1 MTKQINY
8 DDPIQRGLALLAVA
22 KRRSDDNETAELVLR
37 FFVFRRYF
45 PAGQEIV
52 KSNMRDV
59 SERKFTAAVLK
70 EITPEQIL
78 ALPISF
84 WLDELK
90 PVDDVD
96 AFIRIIR
103 ERVKEIAFT
112 VAVSR
117 SWTAKPDKLTSSIET
132 DPNTG
137 EELLHQYDLAL
148 KYGKLAYSFP
158 VQLELPFTDLE
169 QIKNGLSSFDKKFIQ
184 WCITTADDTGRVT
197 RLVNRVQTL
206 DDLGLSNAGKHW
218 RKIKETIE
226 KLSYAQFEPFIRLID
241 KEGSKKGVTRY
252 LTFPREPFLSFPEIV
267 TYDKK
272 NNEKGREKLPIPHLP
287 RFIITARK
295 TNLYLLAIERDMLK
309 LPDDTFNLGITILE
323 HLRMNI
329 SRKMQGMN
337 LYQLITETNWPI
349 SPRTEKRS
357 IKRLQGALDDLIS
370 AGNLGGYSIT
380 VKGTKESLPRNWYDQ
395 KRFRLTVTRKTP
407 DGKKSFDTDS
417 GTLQRVLYHFEPTK
431 RFLEQHKGVIE
442 KRQKKEIEAAK

>member
-1 MTKQINY
+1 MTKQTNL
-8 DDPIQRGLALLAVA
+8 DDPVQRGLAILAA
-22 KRRSDDNETAELVLR
+22 SKHDDPTLAELVLR

-45 PAGQEIV
+45 PQGQKIA
-52 KSNMRDV
+52 KSTMTDV
-59 SERKFTAAVLK
+59 IEKEFTTAVLK
-70 EITPEQIL
+70 EITPEEIL
-78 ALPISF
+78 SLPLTF
-84 WLDELK
+84 WIDDLK

-117 SWTAKPDKLTSSIET
+117 SWTAKPDGIRISTET
-132 DPNTG
+132 DENTG
-137 EELLHQYDLAL
+137 DELLHQYDLAL
-148 KYGKLAYSFP
+148 KYGKLAFSFP

-169 QIKNGLSSFDKKFIQ
+169 HLKNGLSSFDKKFIQ

-197 RLVNRVQTL
+197 RLVNRAQTL

-218 RKIKETIE
+218 KKIKETVD
-226 KLSYAQFEPFIRLID
+226 KLSYAQFEPFIKLVD
-241 KEGSKKGVTRY
+241 KKESKKGVTRF

-272 NNEKGREKLPIPHLP
+272 NNEKGRKKLPIPHLP

-357 IKRLQGALDDLIS
+357 IKRLQGALDDLIG

-407 DGKKSFDTDS
+407 DGKKSFDTDT
-417 GTLQRVLYHFEPTK
+417 GTLQRVLYHFEPTQ
-431 RFLEQHKGVIE
+431 RFLDRHKGVIE
-442 KRQKKEIEAAK
+442 KRQKKAIEGAK